1 MMYPLGNDDA
11 KFGQQ
16 SPSFI
21 GLRSALL
28 DEPLAMRIPAKLNSH
43 FGQREHP
50 YP

>member
-1 MMYPLGNDDA
+1 MMYPRGNDDA

-28 DEPLAMRIPAKLNSH
+28 DEPLANAYSGEVEQSFRPT
-43 FGQREHP
+43 
-50 YP
+50 